1 MRWIS
6 EWLFK
11 EHIEKMVEEKFQEKL
26 LETYLH
32 TRQQEHKARIA
43 RVRATLGNTPSR
55 ISQEA
60 QPKLQP
66 SSGVRTGS
74 AESKPQES
82 TSAAAVEKAAKT
94 AELDAMR
101 AKLMGKKT

>member
-1 MRWIS
+1 MKWIS

-32 TRQQEHKARIA
+32 RRQQEHKARIA

-55 ISQEA
+55 ISQEV

-66 SSGVRTGS
+66 SSRVRTGS

-82 TSAAAVEKAAKT
+82 TSAAAMK
-94 AELDAMR
+94 
-101 AKLMGKKT
+101 AKLLGIKK

>member
-11 EHIEKMVEEKFQEKL
+11 EHIENMVEEKFQEKL

-32 TRQQEHKARIA
+32 RRQQEHNARIA

-66 SSGVRTGS
+66 SSRVRTRS

-82 TSAAAVEKAAKT
+82 PTAAAMK
-94 AELDAMR
+94 
-101 AKLMGKKT
+101 AKLLGIKE

>member
-11 EHIEKMVEEKFQEKL
+11 EHIEKIVEVKFQEKL

-32 TRQQEHKARIA
+32 TRRQEHKARIA
-43 RVRATLGNTPSR
+43 RVRETLNNTSSG

-66 SSGVRTGS
+66 SSRVRTGS

-82 TSAAAVEKAAKT
+82 PTAAAMK
-94 AELDAMR
+94 
-101 AKLMGKKT
+101 AKLLGIKE

>member
-1 MRWIS
+1 MKWIS

-11 EHIEKMVEEKFQEKL
+11 EHIENMVEEKFQEKL

-32 TRQQEHKARIA
+32 QRQREHKARIA

-66 SSGVRTGS
+66 SSGVRTRS

-82 TSAAAVEKAAKT
+82 TSAAAMK
-94 AELDAMR
+94 
-101 AKLMGKKT
+101 AKLLGIKK

>member
-1 MRWIS
+1 MKWIS

-11 EHIEKMVEEKFQEKL
+11 EHIEKIVEEKFQEKL

-32 TRQQEHKARIA
+32 QRQQEHKARIA
-43 RVRATLGNTPSR
+43 RVRETLDNKTSR
-55 ISQEA
+55 VPKEV

-66 SSGVRTGS
+66 SSRVRTGS

-82 TSAAAVEKAAKT
+82 PSAAAMK
-94 AELDAMR
+94 
-101 AKLMGKKT
+101 AKLLGIKE

>member
-1 MRWIS
+1 MKWIS

-11 EHIEKMVEEKFQEKL
+11 EHIEKIVEEKFQEKL

-32 TRQQEHKARIA
+32 QRQQEHKARIA
-43 RVRATLGNTPSR
+43 RVRETLNNTSSG

-66 SSGVRTGS
+66 SSRVRTGS

-82 TSAAAVEKAAKT
+82 PSAAAMK
-94 AELDAMR
+94 
-101 AKLMGKKT
+101 AKLLGIKE

>member
-32 TRQQEHKARIA
+32 RRRQEHKARIA

-82 TSAAAVEKAAKT
+82 TSAAAMK
-94 AELDAMR
+94 
-101 AKLMGKKT
+101 AKLLGIKK

>member
-1 MRWIS
+1 MKWIS

-11 EHIEKMVEEKFQEKL
+11 EHIENMVEEKFQEKL

-32 TRQQEHKARIA
+32 QRQREHKARIA
-43 RVRATLGNTPSR
+43 RVRETLNNTSSG

-60 QPKLQP
+60 PSKLQP
-66 SSGVRTGS
+66 SSRVRTGS

-82 TSAAAVEKAAKT
+82 PSAAAMK
-94 AELDAMR
+94 
-101 AKLMGKKT
+101 AKLLGIKK

>member
-11 EHIEKMVEEKFQEKL
+11 EHIEKIVEVKFQEKL

-32 TRQQEHKARIA
+32 TRRQEHKARIA
-43 RVRATLGNTPSR
+43 RIRETINNTSSG

-66 SSGVRTGS
+66 SSTIQARS
-74 AESKPQES
+74 AESKLQES
-82 TSAAAVEKAAKT
+82 PSAAAMK
-94 AELDAMR
+94 
-101 AKLMGKKT
+101 AKLLGIKE

>member
-1 MRWIS
+1 MKWIS

-11 EHIEKMVEEKFQEKL
+11 EHIEKIVEVKFQEKL

-32 TRQQEHKARIA
+32 TRRQEHKARIA
-43 RVRATLGNTPSR
+43 RVRETLNNTSSG

-66 SSGVRTGS
+66 SSRVRTGS

-82 TSAAAVEKAAKT
+82 PTAAAMK
-94 AELDAMR
+94 
-101 AKLMGKKT
+101 AKLLGIKE

>member
-1 MRWIS
+1 MKWIS

-32 TRQQEHKARIA
+32 QRQQEHKARIA
-43 RVRATLGNTPSR
+43 RVRATLDNTSSR
-55 ISQEA
+55 VPEEV

-66 SSGVRTGS
+66 NSRVRTGS
-74 AESKPQES
+74 AEPKLQES
-82 TSAAAVEKAAKT
+82 TSAAAMK
-94 AELDAMR
+94 
-101 AKLMGKKT
+101 AKLLGIKK

>member
-1 MRWIS
+1 MKWIS

-11 EHIEKMVEEKFQEKL
+11 EHIENMVEEKFQEKL

-32 TRQQEHKARIA
+32 QRQQEYKARIA
-43 RVRATLGNTPSR
+43 RVRETLDNTSSG

-60 QPKLQP
+60 QSKLQ
-66 SSGVRTGS
+66 SSSTIRTGS

-82 TSAAAVEKAAKT
+82 SSAAAMK
-94 AELDAMR
+94 
-101 AKLMGKKT
+101 AKLLGIKK

>member
-11 EHIEKMVEEKFQEKL
+11 EHIEKIVEEKFQEKL

-32 TRQQEHKARIA
+32 QRQQEHKARIA
-43 RVRATLGNTPSR
+43 RVRETLDNKTSR
-55 ISQEA
+55 VPKEV

-66 SSGVRTGS
+66 SSRVRTGS

-82 TSAAAVEKAAKT
+82 PSAAAMK
-94 AELDAMR
+94 
-101 AKLMGKKT
+101 AKLLGIKE

>member
-32 TRQQEHKARIA
+32 TRRQEHKARIA
-43 RVRATLGNTPSR
+43 RVRATLDNTSSR
-55 ISQEA
+55 VPEEV
-60 QPKLQP
+60 QPKLQ
-66 SSGVRTGS
+66 SSSRVQTRR

-82 TSAAAVEKAAKT
+82 SSAAAMK
-94 AELDAMR
+94 
-101 AKLMGKKT
+101 AKLLGIKK

>member
-32 TRQQEHKARIA
+32 TRRQEHKARIA
-43 RVRATLGNTPSR
+43 RVRATLDNTSSR
-55 ISQEA
+55 VSEEVR
-60 QPKLQP
+60 PKLQ
-66 SSGVRTGS
+66 SSIRVQTRS

-82 TSAAAVEKAAKT
+82 TSAAAMK
-94 AELDAMR
+94 
-101 AKLMGKKT
+101 AKLLGIKK

>member
-1 MRWIS
+1 MKWIS

-11 EHIEKMVEEKFQEKL
+11 EHIENMVEEKFQEKL

-32 TRQQEHKARIA
+32 QRQQEHKARIA
-43 RVRATLGNTPSR
+43 RVRETLDNKTSR
-55 ISQEA
+55 VSKEE
-60 QPKLQP
+60 QPKLQ
-66 SSGVRTGS
+66 SSSRVRTGS
-74 AESKPQES
+74 EEPKL
-82 TSAAAVEKAAKT
+82 SAQADQAAIAREAKA

>member
-32 TRQQEHKARIA
+32 TRRQEHKARIA
-43 RVRATLGNTPSR
+43 RVRATLDNTSSR
-55 ISQEA
+55 VSEEVP
-60 QPKLQP
+60 PKIQP
-66 SSGVRTGS
+66 SSRVRTGS

-82 TSAAAVEKAAKT
+82 TSAAAMK
-94 AELDAMR
+94 
-101 AKLMGKKT
+101 AKLLGIKK

>member
-1 MRWIS
+1 MKWIS

-43 RVRATLGNTPSR
+43 QLRKTINNKTQR
-55 ISQEA
+55 ISQKE
-60 QPKLQP
+60 QPELQ
-66 SSGVRTGS
+66 SSSRVQTRR

-82 TSAAAVEKAAKT
+82 SSAAAMK
-94 AELDAMR
+94 
-101 AKLMGKKT
+101 AKLLGIKK

>member
-11 EHIEKMVEEKFQEKL
+11 EHIEKIVEVKFQEKL

-32 TRQQEHKARIA
+32 TRRQEHKARIA
-43 RVRATLGNTPSR
+43 RIRETINNTSSG

-66 SSGVRTGS
+66 SSRVRTGS

-82 TSAAAVEKAAKT
+82 PSAAAMK
-94 AELDAMR
+94 
-101 AKLMGKKT
+101 AKLLGIKK

>member
-11 EHIEKMVEEKFQEKL
+11 EHIEKIVEVKFQEKL

-32 TRQQEHKARIA
+32 TRRQEHKARIA
-43 RVRATLGNTPSR
+43 RLRATLDNTPSG

-66 SSGVRTGS
+66 SSRVRTGS

-82 TSAAAVEKAAKT
+82 PSAAAMK
-94 AELDAMR
+94 
-101 AKLMGKKT
+101 AKLLGIKK

>member
-1 MRWIS
+1 MKWIS

-11 EHIEKMVEEKFQEKL
+11 EHIENMVEEKFQEKL

-32 TRQQEHKARIA
+32 QRQQEYKARIA
-43 RVRATLGNTPSR
+43 RVRETLDNTSSG

-60 QPKLQP
+60 PSKLQ
-66 SSGVRTGS
+66 SSSRVPTRS

-82 TSAAAVEKAAKT
+82 SSAAAMK
-94 AELDAMR
+94 
-101 AKLMGKKT
+101 AKLLGIKK